1 MSTSPVIDR
10 NGITAPQFADILS
23 YLQQQYRAIF
33 GDDVYLAND
42 SQDGQFLAILAQA
55 ISDANNATISAYNSF
70 SPATAQGNS
79 LSNMI
84 KLNGIQRQSAT
95 KSTVVLKVI
104 GQAGTI
110 IQNGAAQDNNNVLWD
125 LPSTVIIPPEG
136 EILVLATCRQFGAI
150 SAAVGAI
157 DTIATPTLGWQTVN
171 NPEPPFRGSPIES
184 DGALRMRQTQA
195 VALPSLS
202 VLAGVVGA
210 VEKIAGVQEVA
221 AYENDSDKADLNGLP
236 PHSIALVVIG
246 GDPQAVAQAIY
257 SKKTA
262 GSYTYGTTI
271 VKLKDP
277 KIGLESTIRYFIP
290 KRRATTVTVNLR
302 PLINFTA
309 EVSEKIK
316 VSVAE
321 YINALKIGQDVLTNR
336 LYLPA
341 QLYGGAGSE
350 TYDVL
355 SLTSGFLS
363 IEGIDND
370 LTIAFNERAT
380 CVPTDVIVN
389 VA

>member
-1 MSTSPVIDR
+1 MATSPVIDR
-10 NGITAPQFADILS
+10 NGITAPQFADILA

-33 GDDVYLAND
+33 GDDIYLASD

-55 ISDANNATISAYNSF
+55 ISDANNSTISAYNSF

-84 KLNGIQRQSAT
+84 KLNGIQRQPAT
-95 KSTVVLKVI
+95 KSTVVLRVV

-110 IQNGAAQDNNNVLWD
+110 IQNGAAQDNNNILWD

-136 EILVLATCRQFGAI
+136 EILVLATCRQYGAI
-150 SAAVGAI
+150 TAAVDAI
-157 DTIATPTLGWQTVN
+157 DTIATPTLGWQTVT
-171 NPEPPFRGSPIES
+171 NPEPPFRGTPIES

-195 VALPSLS
+195 VSLPSLS

-210 VEKIAGVQEVA
+210 VEKIEGVQEVA
-221 AYENDSDKADLNGLP
+221 AYENDSDKVDVNGLP

-262 GSYTYGTTI
+262 GSYTYGTTQI
-271 VKLKDP
+271 RLKDP
-277 KIGLESTIRYFIP
+277 KIGLETIIRYFIP
-290 KRRATTVTVNLR
+290 KRRATHVTVNLK

-309 EVSEKIK
+309 EISEKIK
-316 VSVAE
+316 VSISE

-341 QLYGGAGSE
+341 QLYGGQGSE

-355 SLTSGFLS
+355 SLDSGFLS
-363 IEGIDND
+363 IDGD
-370 LTIAFNERAT
+370 LKDLPIAFNERAT
-380 CVPTDVIVN
+380 CLPTDVTVN
-389 VA
+389 VT